1 MDVALVEF
9 PATKVAVLEH
19 KGAPALEGQTVK
31 KLIDWRITQGLMGA
45 DHKSYGI
52 HYNNPATTPPEDYRV
67 DFCIS
72 VQQEIAHNPWGVIN
86 KIIPAGRCA
95 RVRYVGSRQHIHVPQ
110 FLYEQWL
117 PKSNESPGDFP
128 LFFHYVNVG
137 PDIEESEMKTD
148 IYLPL
153 K

>member
-1 MDVALVEF
+1 MDVTLVEF

-19 KGAPALEGQTVK
+19 KGAPALEGQTIS
-31 KLIDWRITQGLMGA
+31 KLIDWRIAQGLFGP

-52 HYNNPATTPPEDYRV
+52 HYNNPATTPAEDYRV
-67 DFCIS
+67 DFCVSI
-72 VQQEIAHNPWGVIN
+72 QQDIPHNPWGVVN

-95 RVRYVGSRQHIHVPQ
+95 KVRHLGAREHINAPQ

-117 PKSNESPGDFP
+117 PVSKETPADFP
-128 LFFHYVNVG
+128 PFFHYVNVG
-137 PDIEESEMKTD
+137 PDIKESEMITD

-153 K
+153 Q